1 MEFKIN
7 STDLL
12 KALSHIHGIVEV
24 RHTLPILSNIILE
37 AKDDKLILSSTN
49 LDIYCSDKI
58 KAEVLQSGEVSVSAV
73 TFFEIIKRL
82 PSGSEVLM
90 IMEEGENEIRLTCGR
105 SKFNLSTLK
114 TDDFPII
121 SDSDLST
128 NFVLSAD
135 ELIRIIDKTKFAVS
149 NEETR
154 YYLNGIFLH
163 KAERNSIQ
171 FLRAVATDGHRLAQ
185 YDIPLPQGA
194 EDITGIIIPKKT
206 IYELRKVLD
215 DANGDVSVSLNENKI
230 KFSFNDLKVVSKVI
244 DGTFPDYTKVIPQK
258 NDKNFKTNN
267 SDLKNAIDR
276 VSAVAANEES
286 KSKAIKFCIEN
297 NSLSL
302 SVESQSKGSANEMI
316 DVNYSGDKV
325 DIGFN
330 SKYIIDICNEVDGDE
345 ISISLSDSISPAII
359 LDKTDENLFFV
370 LMPCLL
376 YTSPSPRDPE

>member
-121 SDSDLST
+121 SNSDLST

-154 YYLNGIFLH
+154 YYLHGIFLH

-302 SVESQSKGSANEMI
+302 SGESQSKGSANEMI

-370 LMPCLL
+370 LMPM
-376 YTSPSPRDPE
+376 RI

>member
-1 MEFKIN
+1 MEFKIY

-58 KAEVLQSGEVSVSAV
+58 KAEVLKSGEVSVSAV

-230 KFSFNDLKVVSKVI
+230 KFTFNDLKVVSKVI

-370 LMPCLL
+370 LMPM
-376 YTSPSPRDPE
+376 RI

>member
-90 IMEEGENEIRLTCGR
+90 IMDEGENEIRLTCGR

-302 SVESQSKGSANEMI
+302 SVESQSKGSANEII
-316 DVNYSGDKV
+316 DVNYGGDKV

-370 LMPCLL
+370 LMPM
-376 YTSPSPRDPE
+376 RI

>member
-1 MEFKIN
+1 MM
-7 STDLL
+7 T
-12 KALSHIHGIVEV
+12 
-24 RHTLPILSNIILE
+24 
-37 AKDDKLILSSTN
+37 
-49 LDIYCSDKI
+49 
-58 KAEVLQSGEVSVSAV
+58 
-73 TFFEIIKRL
+73 
-82 PSGSEVLM
+82 
-90 IMEEGENEIRLTCGR
+90 MEEGANEIKLKCGR

-121 SDSDLST
+121 SDNDLST

-163 KAERNSIQ
+163 KADRNSIQ

-206 IYELRKVLD
+206 IFELRKVLD
-215 DANGDVSVSLNENKI
+215 DANGDVSISLNENKI
-230 KFSFNDLKVVSKVI
+230 KFTFNDLKIISKVI
-244 DGTFPDYTKVIPQK
+244 DGTFPDYTKVIPQ
-258 NDKNFKTNN
+258 NNNKNFKTNN
-267 SDLKNAIDR
+267 NELKNAIDR

-286 KSKAIKFCIEN
+286 KSKAIKL
-297 NSLSL
+297 SLEDNKLNL
-302 SVESQSKGSANEMI
+302 SVESQSKGSANEI
-316 DVNYSGDKV
+316 LDISYDGDKV

-330 SKYIIDICNEVDGDE
+330 SKYIIDICNEVDGEEVD
-345 ISISLSDSISPAII
+345 ISLLDSVSPAII

-370 LMPCLL
+370 LMPM
-376 YTSPSPRDPE
+376 RI

>member
-135 ELIRIIDKTKFAVS
+135 ELIRVIDKTKFAVS

-370 LMPCLL
+370 LMPM
-376 YTSPSPRDPE
+376 RI

>member
-7 STDLL
+7 SSDLL

-24 RHTLPILSNIILE
+24 RHTLPILSNIILT
-37 AKDDKLILSSTN
+37 AKDNELTLSSTN
-49 LDIYCSDKI
+49 LDIYCADKI
-58 KAEVLQSGEVSVSAV
+58 KAEVSIAGEISVSAV
-73 TFFEIIKRL
+73 TFFEIVKRL
-82 PSGSEVLM
+82 PSGSEVVM
-90 IMEEGENEIRLTCGR
+90 TMEEGENEIILKCGR

-121 SDSDLST
+121 SDNDLST

-163 KAERNSIQ
+163 KADRNSIQ

-206 IYELRKVLD
+206 IFELRKVLD

-230 KFSFNDLKVVSKVI
+230 KFTFNELKIISKVI
-244 DGTFPDYTKVIPQK
+244 DGTFPDYTKVIPQ
-258 NDKNFKTNN
+258 NNNKNFKTNN
-267 SDLKNAIDR
+267 NELKNAIDR

-286 KSKAIKFCIEN
+286 KSRAIKL
-297 NSLSL
+297 SLEDNKLNL
-302 SVESQSKGSANEMI
+302 SVESQSKGSANEII
-316 DVNYSGDKV
+316 DISYDGDKV

-330 SKYIIDICNEVDGDE
+330 SKYIIDICNEVDGEEVD
-345 ISISLSDSISPAII
+345 ISLLDSVSPAII

-370 LMPCLL
+370 LMPM
-376 YTSPSPRDPE
+376 RI

>member
-7 STDLL
+7 SSDLL

-24 RHTLPILSNIILE
+24 RHTLPILSNIILK
-37 AKDDKLILSSTN
+37 AKDNELTLSSTN
-49 LDIYCSDKI
+49 LDIYCADKI
-58 KAEVLQSGEVSVSAV
+58 KAEVSIAGEISVSAV
-73 TFFEIIKRL
+73 TFFEIVKRL

-90 IMEEGENEIRLTCGR
+90 SMEDGENEITLKCGR

-121 SDSDLST
+121 SDNDLST

-163 KAERNSIQ
+163 KADRNSIQ

-206 IYELRKVLD
+206 IFELRKVLD

-230 KFSFNDLKVVSKVI
+230 KFTFNDLKIISKVI
-244 DGTFPDYTKVIPQK
+244 DGTFPDYTKVIPQ
-258 NDKNFKTNN
+258 NNNKNFKTNN
-267 SDLKNAIDR
+267 NELKNAIDR

-286 KSKAIKFCIEN
+286 KSRAIKL
-297 NSLSL
+297 SLEDNKLNL
-302 SVESQSKGSANEMI
+302 SVESQSKGSANEI
-316 DVNYSGDKV
+316 LDISYNGDKV

-330 SKYIIDICNEVDGDE
+330 SKYIIDICNEVDGEEVD
-345 ISISLSDSISPAII
+345 ISLLDSVSPAII
-359 LDKTDENLFFV
+359 LDNTDENLFFV
-370 LMPCLL
+370 LMPM
-376 YTSPSPRDPE
+376 RI

>member
-1 MEFKIN
+1 M
-7 STDLL
+7 
-12 KALSHIHGIVEV
+12 
-24 RHTLPILSNIILE
+24 PILSNIILK
-37 AKDDKLILSSTN
+37 AKDNELILSSTN

-58 KAEVLQSGEVSVSAV
+58 KAEVLQSGEISVSAV
-73 TFFEIIKRL
+73 TFFEIVKRL
-82 PSGSEVLM
+82 PSGSEVVM
-90 IMEEGENEIRLTCGR
+90 TMEEGENEIILKCGR

-121 SDSDLST
+121 SDNDLST

-163 KAERNSIQ
+163 KADRNSIQ

-206 IYELRKVLD
+206 IFELRKVLD
-215 DANGDVSVSLNENKI
+215 DANGDVSISLNENKI
-230 KFSFNDLKVVSKVI
+230 KFTFNDLKIISKVI
-244 DGTFPDYTKVIPQK
+244 DGTFPDYTKVIPQ
-258 NDKNFKTNN
+258 NNNKNFKTNN
-267 SDLKNAIDR
+267 NELKNAIDR

-286 KSKAIKFCIEN
+286 KSKAIKL
-297 NSLSL
+297 SLEDNKLNL
-302 SVESQSKGSANEMI
+302 SVESQSKGSANEII
-316 DVNYSGDKV
+316 DISYDGDKV

-330 SKYIIDICNEVDGDE
+330 SKYIIDICNEVDGEEVD
-345 ISISLSDSISPAII
+345 ISLLDSVSPAII

-370 LMPCLL
+370 LMPM
-376 YTSPSPRDPE
+376 RI

>member
-82 PSGSEVLM
+82 PSGSEVMM

-121 SDSDLST
+121 SDNDLSI

-370 LMPCLL
+370 LMPM
-376 YTSPSPRDPE
+376 RI

>member
-58 KAEVLQSGEVSVSAV
+58 KAEVLQSGEVSVSAA

-121 SDSDLST
+121 SDNDLST

-370 LMPCLL
+370 LMPM
-376 YTSPSPRDPE
+376 RI

>member
-258 NDKNFKTNN
+258 NDKNFKTKN

-370 LMPCLL
+370 LMPM
-376 YTSPSPRDPE
+376 RI

>member
-121 SDSDLST
+121 SDNDLST

-215 DANGDVSVSLNENKI
+215 DANGDVSVS
-230 KFSFNDLKVVSKVI
+230 SK
-244 DGTFPDYTKVIPQK
+244 
-258 NDKNFKTNN
+258 
-267 SDLKNAIDR
+267 
-276 VSAVAANEES
+276 
-286 KSKAIKFCIEN
+286 
-297 NSLSL
+297 
-302 SVESQSKGSANEMI
+302 
-316 DVNYSGDKV
+316 
-325 DIGFN
+325 
-330 SKYIIDICNEVDGDE
+330 
-345 ISISLSDSISPAII
+345 
-359 LDKTDENLFFV
+359 
-370 LMPCLL
+370 
-376 YTSPSPRDPE
+376 

>member
-128 NFVLSAD
+128 NFVLSAE

-370 LMPCLL
+370 LMPM
-376 YTSPSPRDPE
+376 RI